1 MKKMEIGD
9 AQRLLAEYVNDP
21 KQDPV
26 ILTLRG
32 KPLAVVLAADG
43 ADEETLSLSF
53 NPKFWEII
61 ERSRERYFKEGG
73 ISSEEVRRRLG
84 LPPYRGKHSGATK
97 RGGSK
102 TNGRNSTVARGTAK

>member
-1 MKKMEIGD
+1 MKKMDIAD
-9 AQRLLAEYVNDP
+9 AHQLLSAYAQNP
-21 KQDPV
+21 NQAPV

-102 TNGRNSTVARGTAK
+102 